1 MSKMQIFESAECTV
15 IQTPGAKKDSELM
28 RIHIIINTL
37 RTNGIEIE
45 RYNIVYDESPF
56 IENEIVSNLLGT
68 IGIDGLPIIIVDD
81 EVAMFGRYPSRTEFA
96 KLLGIPRSIL
106 VNQKNFGGSCRC
118 I

>member
-1 MSKMQIFESAECTV
+1 M
-15 IQTPGAKKDSELM
+15 
-28 RIHIIINTL
+28 

>member
-15 IQTPGAKKDSELM
+15 TQTPGAKKDSELM
-28 RIHIIINTL
+28 RVHIIINTL
-37 RTNGIEIE
+37 RTNGIGIE

-68 IGIDGLPIIIVDD
+68 IGVDSLPIIIVDD